1 MFNTYL
7 GKPYSCILAPQALR
21 LAIEDDVVIEE
32 VMILNG

>member
-21 LAIEDDVVIEE
+21 LAIEDDVVIE